1 MADSLQKSIL
11 FTIAYF
17 SSYKYPLTTFELWRH
32 LIERGKQND
41 FISYGQ
47 IIKAL
52 KQEPLVSKIQMKDG
66 FVTLKNEA
74 HLVDEHLA
82 KSKLSLV
89 NIIAMKKWARIFL
102 WLPYVRGV
110 FVTGTLSMKNA
121 SSESDWDILLVLA
134 KNRIW
139 VGRLLVSGTLHIFGK
154 RRHGEKVKRRF
165 CLNHYLASNGLILD
179 EHNEFCANFVT
190 FSAPIFGESYH
201 RKYLALNEHWIRSFN
216 PNYTKDEVP
225 NETLLVKS
233 DTIAQL
239 RSGLEWLFELFGIGA
254 MLNKVSKKY
263 MTKKIQ
269 ENPATHQKDADI
281 RYSDVALIFLPKPH
295 RIEMFEKTIEK
306 LTKGV

>member
-11 FTIAYF
+11 FTVVYF
-17 SSYKYPLTTFELWRH
+17 SSYKYPLTSFELWRH
-32 LIERGKQND
+32 LIKKGQQRGGV
-41 FISYGQ
+41 SYGQ
-47 IIKAL
+47 IIKVL
-52 KQEPLVSKIQMKDG
+52 EQEPLASKLQVKDG
-66 FVTLKNEA
+66 FITLKNEV
-74 HLVDEHLA
+74 HLVDRHLA
-82 KSKLSLV
+82 KSKLSLA

-139 VGRLLVSGTLHIFGK
+139 VGRLLVSGALHVFGK

-165 CLNHYLASNGLILD
+165 CLNHYLTDNGLILD

-190 FSAPIFGESYH
+190 FSAPIFGEIHH
-201 RKYLALNEHWIRSFN
+201 RKYLALNEHWIKSFN

-225 NETLLVKS
+225 NETLLIKS
-233 DTIAQL
+233 SMIGYL
-239 RSGLEWLFELFGIGA
+239 RGVLEWFFEFFRIGVFV
-254 MLNKVSKKY
+254 NNVSKKY
-263 MTKKIQ
+263 MIKKI
-269 ENPATHQKDADI
+269 EKNPATHQQNADI